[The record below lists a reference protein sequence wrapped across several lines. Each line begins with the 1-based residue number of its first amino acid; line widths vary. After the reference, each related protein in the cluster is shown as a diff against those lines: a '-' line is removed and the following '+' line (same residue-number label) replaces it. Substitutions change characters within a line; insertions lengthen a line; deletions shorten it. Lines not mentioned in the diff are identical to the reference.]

1 MREETDQYRDS
12 SSNPNS
18 GIYDSSI
25 VDSLDLQVGYPSL
38 ITLGSADNQSL
49 SLNYPPIIPERR
61 EDTPTYSSSSSS
73 NDQDSFPR
81 QINVKMFPA
90 WFFDCSQRDR
100 STDTQVIDD
109 NSTPTGRFRDDTG
122 RIRDDIRQSREDTL
136 PSYNDLYQLDIPG
149 QYNPGQSSTSTA
161 RQHST
166 DGPATGYPSV
176 GGLDFSGWE
185 NIDPEGDACFA
196 AVSSASRGSEDME
209 GGTQSHDGEEGGNME
224 ERSPERSV
232 ESDQLVDLDDTI
244 APNRF
249 PPTHRPDYPGLS
261 SFPPLTPSRLP
272 NSTSN
277 SPYGGEYDQ
286 ASNDSMGLHNADLE
300 SSLDSNNGTGTSK
313 RKYDDVEE
321 EYQTNGGESAG
332 PSTQLEWKRPRMRLY
347 SSTSEDEFDKSP
359 TDPCSRNDGPT
370 VPTSM
375 EIGEEWQ
382 GDSLTAD
389 VSDNGE
395 MQSNSS
401 TGGYIHP
408 EINNPFQQPNES
420 FSHQDDT
427 RSHHN
432 REDSVEL
439 DINSGSHQQYSDNT
453 SQQQYSEGS
462 DPDST
467 IEAVQWPSD
476 TLTVVDPS
484 ADWLGHV
491 PVHTSQSP
499 SDDAMQQSGSDIQS
513 QSPVHPTNDQQSQS
527 LPDSL
532 MAVEPPSTLPSPPTD
547 SPEPT
552 TQHPITQLES
562 RKRPAEEVS

>member
-81 QINVKMFPA
+81 QINVNMFPA

-100 STDTQVIDD
+100 SPDTQVIDD

-136 PSYNDLYQLDIPG
+136 PSYNDLYQLDTPG

-161 RQHST
+161 RQYST
-166 DGPATGYPSV
+166 DGPATGYPLV

-185 NIDPEGDACFA
+185 NNDPEGDACFA
-196 AVSSASRGSEDME
+196 AVSSASRGSEYME
-209 GGTQSHDGEEGGNME
+209 GGTQSHDGEEGGNVE
-224 ERSPERSV
+224 ERSPERFV
-232 ESDQLVDLDDTI
+232 ESDQLVDLDNPTP
-244 APNRF
+244 PNRF
-249 PPTHRPDYPGLS
+249 PPTHRPDYPGYS
-261 SFPPLTPSRLP
+261 SYPPLNSSRPL
-272 NSTSN
+272 SKAK
-277 SPYGGEYDQ
+277 SPYEGEYDQ
-286 ASNDSMGLHNADLE
+286 KSNESMGSYNADFE
-300 SSLDSNNGTGTSK
+300 SSLDSNSGVGSK
-313 RKYDDVEE
+313 RKYDDAEE
-321 EYQTNGGESAG
+321 EYESHGEVTAG

-347 SSTSEDEFDKSP
+347 SSTSEDEFDESP
-359 TDPCSRNDGPT
+359 THPCSRNDGPT

-401 TGGYIHP
+401 TSGYIHP
-408 EINNPFQQPNES
+408 EINNRTSLSPTKMIHEATIFKRIASSSISIAAATSNTATILPNNS
-420 FSHQDDT
+420 TAMDRIQT
-427 RSHHN
+427 LRSKQSN
-432 REDSVEL
+432 GQV
-439 DINSGSHQQYSDNT
+439 
-453 SQQQYSEGS
+453 
-462 DPDST
+462 
-467 IEAVQWPSD
+467 
-476 TLTVVDPS
+476 TL
-484 ADWLGHV
+484 
-491 PVHTSQSP
+491 SP
-499 SDDAMQQSGSDIQS
+499 SSIQ
-513 QSPVHPTNDQQSQS
+513 VPTGLD
-527 LPDSL
+527 
-532 MAVEPPSTLPSPPTD
+532 MYPSTPLNNL
-547 SPEPT
+547 PT
-552 TQHPITQLES
+552 TLWS
-562 RKRPAEEVS
+562 SL